1 MAIDITRFNKCCI
14 LVIGDLM
21 IDEYVWGTV
30 DRISPEAPVQI
41 VSVDREDY
49 TLGGA
54 GNVVNNLAALGAYI
68 SVAGVI
74 GTGADGSRLLKKF
87 KLLNAD
93 TGGVIRE
100 PKRPT
105 TRKTRIIAA
114 NQHVLR
120 IDRETNR
127 DISNSTFEA
136 LNRFVSKKIPE
147 TDVVLISDYGKG
159 LITTPF
165 IRYILD
171 TAKKYSKITIT
182 DPKGLDFEKYA
193 GVSLLT
199 PNQKE
204 AGLAS
209 GIEIKDETALIKAGN
224 KLLKTTGIENL
235 LITCGKKGM
244 VLFEQGR
251 SPYTIKS
258 EARQVFDV
266 SGAGDTVLSV
276 FGLAIASGFSFKK
289 AAAIANTAAGI
300 VVGKLGTATVSQ
312 KELSSVL
319 KKFPDK

>member
-1 MAIDITRFNKCCI
+1 MTIDITKFNSCRI
-14 LVIGDLM
+14 LVVGDLM

-54 GNVVNNLAALGAYI
+54 GNVVNNLAALGAEV

-74 GTGADGSRLLKKF
+74 GTGTDGDRVLEKVE
-87 KLLNAD
+87 LLNAD
-93 TGGVIRE
+93 TAGIIRE

-120 IDRETNR
+120 IDRETGR
-127 DISNSTFEA
+127 DISKTTFNA
-136 LNRFVSKKIPE
+136 LKSFVSRKIPE

-159 LITTPF
+159 LITIPF
-165 IRYILD
+165 IRYILN
-171 TAKKYSKITIT
+171 TAKKYGKLTIA
-182 DPKGLDFEKYA
+182 DPKGLDFSKYS

-209 GIEIKDETALIKAGN
+209 GIEIKDKTGIIKAGN
-224 KLLKTTGIENL
+224 KLLKTTGIKNL
-235 LITCGKKGM
+235 LITCGQNGM
-244 VLFEQGR
+244 ILFEQGHE
-251 SPYTIKS
+251 PHTIKA

-276 FGLAIASGFSFKK
+276 FGLSIASGFLFKE
-289 AAAIANTAAGI
+289 AAALANTAAGI

-312 KELSSVL
+312 KELLSAL
-319 KKFPDK
+319 KRFS